1 MIDGGST
8 QRARVADDLLR
19 EIRKGVHAVGNR
31 LPSERQLA
39 ETYGVSRAVVR
50 EALGMLSMLDV
61 IDIQM
66 GRGAY
71 VVNADVSTEPA
82 AEYGLIDVVDA
93 REAIEAGALRLAAVR
108 ADAEGKEDVRKAL
121 ATLERAVQRA
131 DDTSAADKELHR
143 SIVRAARSPLLQK
156 LWDDI
161 SEDIAQTIR
170 ISPHGRAMS
179 PDILAD
185 HRALA
190 LGVIDGQ
197 SPGAL
202 AGALAATRVL
212 YDHHRDFLRSLLG

>member
-1 MIDGGST
+1 MVDGNGT
-8 QRARVADDLLR
+8 QRARVADDLLKQ
-19 EIRKGVHAVGNR
+19 IRDGIHPVGSK

-39 ETYGVSRAVVR
+39 EAFGVSRPVVR

-66 GRGAY
+66 GRGAF
-71 VVNADVSTEPA
+71 VVSADVSTEQP

-93 REAIEAGALRLAAVR
+93 REVIEAGALRLAAVR
-108 ADAEGKEDVRKAL
+108 SGLEEKEAVRGAIE
-121 ATLERAVQRA
+121 ALERAVRLGE
-131 DDTSAADKELHR
+131 DTTAADLELHR

-161 SEDIAQTIR
+161 NDEIAQTIR
-170 ISPHGRAMS
+170 VSPHGRAMS
-179 PDILAD
+179 QAILAD

-190 LGVIDGQ
+190 QGVIEGD
-197 SPGAL
+197 L

-212 YDHHRDFLRSLLG
+212 YDHHRGFLRSLLG

>member
-1 MIDGGST
+1 MKDGTST

-19 EIRKGVHAVGNR
+19 EIREGVHPVGAK

-39 ETYGVSRAVVR
+39 ETYGVSRPVVR

-66 GRGAY
+66 GRGAF
-71 VVNADVSTEPA
+71 VVNADVSTEQT

-108 ADAEGKEDVRKAL
+108 ADEGEKEAVRAAL
-121 ATLERAVQRA
+121 DALERAVRLSE
-131 DDTSAADKELHR
+131 DTSAADLELHR

-161 SEDIAQTIR
+161 NDEIAQTIR
-170 ISPHGRAMS
+170 VSPHGRAMS
-179 PDILAD
+179 QAILAD

-190 LGVIDGQ
+190 QGVVEGE
-197 SPGAL
+197 L